1 MFKAIADVLQIIVQP
16 CYALTGNWW
25 IAILLFTIIIKII
38 LMPLALW
45 VQKNAIKMVQIMP
58 AINRLKVKY
67 YGDSETIGE
76 KQNDP
81 YQALEDRC
89 GQLYGLL
96 SSKTE
101 EPDIES
107 KYRIYYHRS

>member
-1 MFKAIADVLQIIVQP
+1 M
-16 CYALTGNWW
+16 
-25 IAILLFTIIIKII
+25 ILCAFLGITQEM
-38 LMPLALW
+38 LASPAPYVRVLALND
-45 VQKNAIKMVQIMP
+45 KGREI
-58 AINRLKVKY
+58 LKKARQNGQFVN
-67 YGDSETIGE
+67 IGE

-96 SSKTE
+96 ASKTE